1 MGPETKTRS
10 FKALRQKE
18 NAGEEV
24 MLGTSQQFPSAAER
38 YLTSKEEDGGEGEL
52 EMQRSSDSGAF
63 GVSVSLSGLVVTAE

>member
-1 MGPETKTRS
+1 
-10 FKALRQKE
+10 
-18 NAGEEV
+18 